1 MKNKR
6 NALGRGLSAILRNPK
21 TDIIE
26 NRDDEK
32 NLVSTINNISIKDI
46 QINPFQPR
54 TEFDEEKLF
63 ELSESIKELGI
74 IQPITVRKLGY
85 NKYQLISGER
95 RLRASKVLNL
105 KTIPSYIRIANDEQM
120 LEMALVENIQRDNL
134 NPIDIALSFQRLI
147 KECNLT
153 QEECGNKLGKQRS
166 TITNFLR
173 LLKLPSKIQEGLK
186 QAFDAKCG
194 TGEFDKA
201 NEKHKFFEYKSK
213 EETDKRL
220 VSNFFEW
227 YSLNKEKLRKP
238 LFDKEIV
245 GFGEL
250 FRQLSFADIGTSTIQ
265 SRAVA
270 GFANN
275 TVIFC
280 MPGSTGACK
289 TAWDGII
296 CEQLDS
302 RYGPCNFVE
311 LLEM

>member
-21 TDIIE
+21 TDITE
-26 NRDDEK
+26 NRNEEK
-32 NLVSTINNISIKDI
+32 NLVSTINNISIEDI

-186 QAFDAKCG
+186 
-194 TGEFDKA
+194 
-201 NEKHKFFEYKSK
+201 K
-213 EETDKRL
+213 ERITVGHARAL
-220 VSNFFEW
+220 INI
-227 YSLNKEKLRKP
+227 N
-238 LFDKEIV
+238 DKENQLNIYHDIIEN
-245 GFGEL
+245 GFSVREVEQIAKDFIDRKYKFGGKVKKTKSENIIAFAHQKKIFDLSKNLNQKIEL
-250 FRQLSFADIGTSTIQ
+250 KTTKKGNGKIIIPFSNEDELSDIFNKI
-265 SRAVA
+265 
-270 GFANN
+270 
-275 TVIFC
+275 
-280 MPGSTGACK
+280 K
-289 TAWDGII
+289 
-296 CEQLDS
+296 L
-302 RYGPCNFVE
+302 
-311 LLEM
+311 